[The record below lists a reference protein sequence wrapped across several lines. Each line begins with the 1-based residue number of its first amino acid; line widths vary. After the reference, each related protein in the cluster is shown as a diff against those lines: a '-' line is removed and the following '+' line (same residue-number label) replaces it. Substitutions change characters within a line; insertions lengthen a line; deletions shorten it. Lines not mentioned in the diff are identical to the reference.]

1 MKEGPRGIQIENFND
16 FEETIDKSNDF
27 EETIDNVNGF
37 EETIENLQWFWRTI
51 SPLNVFWYSDHCQRW
66 FFNGF
71 GQCWKFCFFGSEPKI
86 HSFFGSQSA

>member
-71 GQCWKFCFFGSEPKI
+71 WDGSNR
-86 HSFFGSQSA
+86 SNL